1 MKSAFEKPN
10 CMFRSNVNHRDMVI
24 EFFIL
29 RDFTFGLFVRR
40 NNPSLDLNILLIS
53 RHQLSYEA
61 LTGYAELAQK
71 NSLFSR
77 IVSCS
82 LASFV
87 SSHAVESCALPVC
100 L

>member
-1 MKSAFEKPN
+1 
-10 CMFRSNVNHRDMVI
+10 
-24 EFFIL
+24 
-29 RDFTFGLFVRR
+29 
-40 NNPSLDLNILLIS
+40 LLIS

-87 SSHAVESCALPVC
+87 SSHAVESCASFVSSHAVESCALPVC